1 MTTLK
6 RILILVLVFILCGC
20 SGRMVSGENT
30 ESAEIFLV
38 NVGKADAIIVR
49 ADEAYYLIDTATEEM
64 WPRVMAAIKDMNITH
79 FKGVFVTHTDKDHVG
94 GLEMLAES
102 GIQVDAWY
110 ASRYFIDVKEEK
122 HPAVKAAKI
131 RNEKV
136 IFLGE
141 GDQVDGVF
149 EVIAPVRQMEDKD
162 DNNSLVMILRT
173 KYGSAFFAGDMEY
186 AEENTILS
194 KNLKADVLKVGNHAD
209 DDTTSQALID
219 KVDAKIALI
228 STSSYEKPE
237 TPDPALVARLEN
249 KGMDVFYTEHSNA
262 GIRVTMDKNG
272 IRAEYADWKNA
283 KPLPEGIYISSVDP
297 VEDTIVIENRSDKD
311 IDLSGFYLYS
321 SKGKESLYL
330 KDGCVLKVG
339 GRIVIGTNSTQNA
352 KIDILW
358 DDKNVINDN
367 KADTITL
374 NDPYGRGVCAYTA
387 NE

>member
-1 MTTLK
+1 MK
-6 RILILVLVFILCGC
+6 RIVILMMILILCGC
-20 SGRMVSGENT
+20 AKSAVSGENT
-30 ESAEIFLV
+30 ESAEIFMV

-49 ADEAYYLIDTATEEM
+49 ADEDYYIIDTATEEM
-64 WPRVMAAIKDMNITH
+64 WPRVMAAITDMNITR

-110 ASRYFIDVKEEK
+110 ASKYFIDVKEEK

-136 IFLGE
+136 IFLGA
-141 GDQVDGVF
+141 GDNVDGVF

-173 KYGSAFFAGDMEY
+173 QNGSVFFAGDMEY
-186 AEENTILS
+186 AEENTILD
-194 KNLKADVLKVGNHAD
+194 KNLEADVLKVGNHAD

-237 TPDPALVARLEN
+237 TPDPALVDRLER
-249 KGMDVFYTEHSNA
+249 KGMEIFYTEHSNA

-272 IRAEYADWKNA
+272 IKAEYADWQNA
-283 KPLPEGIYISSVDP
+283 KPLPEGAYISHIDP
-297 VEDTIVIENRSDKD
+297 MEDIIVLENRSDRD

-321 SKGKESLYL
+321 SKGKEILYL
-330 KDGCVLKVG
+330 DRGCVLKAG
-339 GRIVIGTNSTQNA
+339 GRIVVGTNSTQNT
-352 KIDILW
+352 KIDVLW
-358 DDKNVINDN
+358 DDKNVINDT
-367 KADTITL
+367 KADTVTL
-374 NDPYGRGVCAYTA
+374 NDPYGRTVCAYTA